1 MRMKWPRSN
10 VGLTAVLIFVGAVCT
25 SGGAIA
31 QSGAR
36 SLTVSGQGAGVILA
50 DCANCGDDV
59 GMLIECKGTTARIEV
74 PWAAT
79 KDGIEGAAAP
89 VTFTIQSKSYTYP
102 AKTLRFD
109 AIGYVPA
116 FNIYPDDPLLAA
128 MQRSS
133 SQAEVRF
140 GDARATI
147 SLLNAQSAIVAFVS
161 NCWEQGNA
169 QAGLAP
175 LQQKLSAQT
184 GVLNAPTAPP
194 PWCASI
200 DNLSRLEATICRD
213 PALWLLDNQM
223 NQTYQEAL
231 GEFEYNQRKFGVQG
245 QVAKLRNDQAEWL
258 KTTRGACEDDV
269 SCLQRA
275 YVQRIE
281 DVRPRG
287 D

>member
-1 MRMKWPRSN
+1 M
-10 VGLTAVLIFVGAVCT
+10 
-25 SGGAIA
+25 A
-31 QSGAR
+31 QAR
-36 SLTVSGQGAGVILA
+36 SLKATGQGADVIVT

-74 PWAAT
+74 PWAAI

-116 FNIYPDDPLLAA
+116 FNINPDDPLLAA

-140 GDARATI
+140 GDSRATI
-147 SLLNAQSAIVAFVS
+147 SLLNAQFAIVTFVS
-161 NCWEQGNA
+161 NCWGQGNA
-169 QAGLAP
+169 QAGLAS
-175 LQQKLSAQT
+175 LQQKLSAET

-194 PWCASI
+194 PWCASTN
-200 DNLSRLEATICRD
+200 NLSRLEATICRN

-231 GEFEYNQRKFGVQG
+231 GEFDYNQRKFGVQG

-258 KTTRGACEDDV
+258 KTTRDPCEDDV
-269 SCLQRA
+269 PCIQRA

-281 DVRPRG
+281 TIRPRG